1 MKYPIFLIGFMA
13 SGKTSKG
20 KKLARKLEFD
30 FIDLDEEIERKEGQS
45 IATIFEVKGEA
56 YFRQQEADVLR
67 RIPETTKAV
76 IALGGG
82 TPCFHENMKYVN
94 ERGTSIYIKRAATTI
109 LGRLRQN
116 KAKRPLVADLT
127 DEELKAFISENLEK
141 REAFYKKATLTFD
154 ADARKWT
161 DLLEELAS

>member
-1 MKYPIFLIGFMA
+1 MA

-20 KKLARKLEFD
+20 KKLARKLEVD

-45 IATIFEVKGEA
+45 ITTIFEVKGEA
-56 YFRQQEADVLR
+56 YFRQLEADVLR

-94 ERGTSIYIKRAATTI
+94 EHGTSIYVKRAATTI

-116 KAKRPLVADLT
+116 KAKRPLVANLT
-127 DEELKAFISENLEK
+127 DEELKVFISENLKK
-141 REAFYKKATLTFD
+141 REAFYTKAKLIFD

-161 DLLEELAS
+161 DLLEELAL

>member
-1 MKYPIFLIGFMA
+1 MA

-20 KKLARKLEFD
+20 KKLARKLEVD
-30 FIDLDEEIERKEGQS
+30 FIDLDEEIERKEGQN
-45 IATIFEVKGEA
+45 ITTIFEVKGEA
-56 YFRQQEADVLR
+56 YFRQLEADVLR
-67 RIPETTKAV
+67 RIPESTKAV

-116 KAKRPLVADLT
+116 KAKRPLVAKLT

-154 ADARKWT
+154 ANARKWT

>member
-1 MKYPIFLIGFMA
+1 MA

-20 KKLARKLEFD
+20 KKLARKLEVD
-30 FIDLDEEIERKEGQS
+30 FIDLDEEIERKEGQN
-45 IATIFEVKGEA
+45 ITTIFEVKGEA
-56 YFRQQEADVLR
+56 YFRQLEADVLR
-67 RIPETTKAV
+67 RIPESTKAV

-116 KAKRPLVADLT
+116 KAKRPLVAKLT

>member
-1 MKYPIFLIGFMA
+1 MA

-20 KKLARKLEFD
+20 KKLARKLEVD
-30 FIDLDEEIERKEGQS
+30 FIDLDEEIERKEGQN
-45 IATIFEVKGEA
+45 ITTIFEVKGEA
-56 YFRQQEADVLR
+56 YFRQLEADVLR
-67 RIPETTKAV
+67 RIPESTKAV

-116 KAKRPLVADLT
+116 KAKRPLVANLT

-154 ADARKWT
+154 ANARKWT

>member
-1 MKYPIFLIGFMA
+1 MA

-20 KKLARKLEFD
+20 KKLARKLEVD

-45 IATIFEVKGEA
+45 ITTIFEVKGEA
-56 YFRQQEADVLR
+56 YFRQLEANVLR
-67 RIPETTKAV
+67 RISETTKAV

-116 KAKRPLVADLT
+116 KAKRPLVANLT
-127 DEELKAFISENLEK
+127 DEELKSFISENLEK

-161 DLLEELAS
+161 DLFEELVS

>member
-1 MKYPIFLIGFMA
+1 MA

-30 FIDLDEEIERKEGQS
+30 FIDLDEEIERKEGQN
-45 IATIFEVKGEA
+45 ITTIFEVKGEA
-56 YFRQQEADVLR
+56 YFRQLEADVLR
-67 RIPETTKAV
+67 RIPESTKAV

-116 KAKRPLVADLT
+116 KAKRPLVANLT

>member
-1 MKYPIFLIGFMA
+1 MA

-30 FIDLDEEIERKEGQS
+30 FIDLDEEIERKEGQN
-45 IATIFEVKGEA
+45 ITTIFEVKGEA
-56 YFRQQEADVLR
+56 YFRQLEADVLR
-67 RIPETTKAV
+67 RIPESTKAV

-116 KAKRPLVADLT
+116 KAKRPLVAKLT

-154 ADARKWT
+154 ANARKWT